1 MKRQILSILLTFV
14 MVFNLTT
21 FASATSVSNE
31 GSANT
36 DISTLSAGLAWGPV
50 IVGNIQ
56 FSMTNPHKGNV
67 GPYGWIEHI
76 NLHIRNVKTK
86 KEIANYHLF
95 KGINQEG
102 RECFIA
108 WDSVTKT
115 TVFQHCDND
124 GWTNAVTEFAK
135 FVQGAVSDVLDQ
147 ADFWATVVIG
157 GLLIVAIVDLILP
170 MDPIPVIPF
179 SAKEAA

>member
-56 FSMTNPHKGNV
+56 FTMSKPRRKLQITTCLKASIKRAANV
-67 GPYGWIEHI
+67 S
-76 NLHIRNVKTK
+76 LH
-86 KEIANYHLF
+86 
-95 KGINQEG
+95 GI
-102 RECFIA
+102 
-108 WDSVTKT
+108 V
-115 TVFQHCDND
+115 
-124 GWTNAVTEFAK
+124 
-135 FVQGAVSDVLDQ
+135 
-147 ADFWATVVIG
+147 
-157 GLLIVAIVDLILP
+157 
-170 MDPIPVIPF
+170 
-179 SAKEAA
+179 

>member
-56 FSMTNPHKGNV
+56 FTMTNPHKGNV

-108 WDSVTKT
+108 
-115 TVFQHCDND
+115 
-124 GWTNAVTEFAK
+124 
-135 FVQGAVSDVLDQ
+135 
-147 ADFWATVVIG
+147 
-157 GLLIVAIVDLILP
+157 
-170 MDPIPVIPF
+170 
-179 SAKEAA
+179 